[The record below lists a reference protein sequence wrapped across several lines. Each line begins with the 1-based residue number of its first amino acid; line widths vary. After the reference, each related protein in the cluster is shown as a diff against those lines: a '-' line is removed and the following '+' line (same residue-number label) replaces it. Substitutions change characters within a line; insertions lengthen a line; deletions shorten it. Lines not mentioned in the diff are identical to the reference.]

1 MQFAISLQSLTKRY
15 GRVEALR
22 GATFDVGAGEVFGFL
37 GPNGA
42 GKTTTIRLLLDLLRP
57 SSGHAEIFGL
67 DCRYKSR
74 EARSK
79 IGYLPGDL
87 ALYSDM
93 TGRSL
98 LELLGRLS
106 ATPVHESKRQKLLD
120 RMQLS
125 AADLGRRIREYSSGM
140 RRKLGIV
147 QAFQHEPQLLIL
159 DEPTDGLDPLM
170 QEAFYELVRDT
181 AAAGVTLFISSH
193 ILSEVDRMCARIA
206 LLREGEVILV
216 GAVEEVRR
224 LAPRVVRIHFARETK
239 APPALVPRFAL
250 VEAAPLL
257 WTFRVQGEIGELLQ
271 AAAGH
276 PIRDIEI
283 ETPRLE
289 DVIVGFYRGGQ
300 P

>member
-1 MQFAISLQSLTKRY
+1 MPAAISLEGLAKRY

-22 GATFDVGAGEVFGFL
+22 GATFDVASGEVFGFL

-57 SSGHAEIFGL
+57 TAGRAEIFGL
-67 DCRYKSR
+67 DCRRDSR
-74 EARSK
+74 EVRSHL
-79 IGYLPGDL
+79 GYLPGDL
-87 ALYSDM
+87 TLYSDM

-106 ATPVHESKRQKLLD
+106 GRAIDEQQRARLID

-125 AADLGRRIREYSSGM
+125 RNDLGRRIREYSSGM

-147 QAFQHEPQLLIL
+147 QAFQHEPELLIL

-170 QEAFYELVRDT
+170 QEAFYQLVRD
-181 AAAGVTLFISSH
+181 AQAGGATLFISSH
-193 ILSEVDRMCARIA
+193 ILAEVERMCGRIA

-216 GAVEEVRR
+216 GAVDEVRR
-224 LAPRVVRIHFARETK
+224 LAPRVVRISFAADT
-239 APPALVPRFAL
+239 APPRSLPERFQL
-250 VEAAPLL
+250 VEAAPRA
-257 WTFRVQGEIGELLQ
+257 WTLRVQGELGELLG
-271 AAAGH
+271 AASGH
-276 PIRDIEI
+276 AIRDIEI

-289 DVIVGFYRGGQ
+289 DVIVSFYRGEQ